1 MEELSAEI
9 LIYIQ
14 KVKSYLSNN
23 EEAKKYFIGDSDVDS
38 FFNRVIEL
46 SKQNFEKFGN
56 PMLSKEQFESLRQ
69 VVFTVEV
76 NKDDLPNSN
85 EDNIFIDM
93 RGYHKICLN

>member
-1 MEELSAEI
+1 MDLSAEI

-14 KVKSYLSNN
+14 KVKSYFSNN
-23 EEAKKYFIGDSDVDS
+23 AEATQYFIGDSDVD
-38 FFNRVIEL
+38 FFYNRMTEL

-56 PMLSKEQFESLRQ
+56 PTLSKEQFESLRQ

-76 NKDDLPNSN
+76 NKDDLPKSN
-85 EDNIFIDM
+85 DDNIFIDM